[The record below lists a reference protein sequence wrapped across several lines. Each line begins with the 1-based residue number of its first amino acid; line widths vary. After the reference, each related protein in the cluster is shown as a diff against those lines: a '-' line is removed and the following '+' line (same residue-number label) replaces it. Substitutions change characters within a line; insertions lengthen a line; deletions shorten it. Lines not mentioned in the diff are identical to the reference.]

1 MSSKRI
7 RRTAPRKTQQNAK
20 EKAYYLERCH
30 YSYEH
35 MLHMMFCD
43 PEFDLHCRKSKQIC
57 VLSYCMY
64 YYGITVQQL
73 CATGITPAAK
83 PECELVFLNR
93 LVREDVLEVDKS
105 IQPGENQNV
114 YFLTQKGADF
124 VEQRLNALSGTPV
137 AGKHIDKNAVHEI
150 RKRFDSFTAP
160 TNISHFVAARDLHAF
175 MLSSVK
181 DTRFHFQSEVG
192 MGPDGIVLDLHEK
205 ILALQSNRLH
215 EGTVFFSDALFTRS
229 SITDG
234 VPQIS
239 RAQIS
244 SDENTNEEDS
254 ERNNSK
260 EKEPESSQGHD
271 RNTDTGSPG
280 SSGNTD
286 GKNHRLIG
294 ADAIDAPDNMWV
306 PGMAAYPDQTCYTY
320 IEQDMSTQRL
330 NVISGKLNAYMNTAA
345 SHAKHPALH
354 TLLFTL
360 QTKLTKSDLKSLK
373 KPYRESTATGSS
385 SDSNI
390 DTSIDSG
397 YGFPSG
403 RQMPG
408 SSARG
413 RFNRFQSNKPMPELK
428 RSAWRERDAMI
439 AVPGICITKYGSA
452 WREAT
457 LSDVADL
464 CSVVSRECEEYPLYY
479 ENLASHLLELAKQS
493 SDLTIGEYLSYV
505 WEMRRLSGSPDA
517 NPQTV
522 AGNRLHAKRYIA
534 RRETIEHA
542 IDGIPDLHKMF
553 KAGFSVCTAPNRDLG
568 SVVPYLMPNVCFDL
582 PEIMRGFAINYFP
595 MENSR
600 EDVPVYSSYQ
610 DDPKLSLSFRNRLT
624 WEDGT
629 NAFVEN
635 ISDDFGGYDRVKGY
649 LDYMSWNGGK
659 GYLICLLSDTD
670 TETLKKLAKCKYYI
684 RVDETSYPSDEATG
698 NGQNI
703 SPSSSPLS
711 SDQGTGKT
719 RREGKSLK
727 HDLPL
732 RVVFCTY
739 SMFENSAGLFEI
751 NRSGKRTN
759 LPLNL

>member
-1 MSSKRI
+1 
-7 RRTAPRKTQQNAK
+7 
-20 EKAYYLERCH
+20 
-30 YSYEH
+30 
-35 MLHMMFCD
+35 
-43 PEFDLHCRKSKQIC
+43 
-57 VLSYCMY
+57 
-64 YYGITVQQL
+64 
-73 CATGITPAAK
+73 
-83 PECELVFLNR
+83 
-93 LVREDVLEVDKS
+93 
-105 IQPGENQNV
+105 
-114 YFLTQKGADF
+114 
-124 VEQRLNALSGTPV
+124 
-137 AGKHIDKNAVHEI
+137 
-150 RKRFDSFTAP
+150 
-160 TNISHFVAARDLHAF
+160 
-175 MLSSVK
+175 
-181 DTRFHFQSEVG
+181 
-192 MGPDGIVLDLHEK
+192 
-205 ILALQSNRLH
+205 
-215 EGTVFFSDALFTRS
+215 
-229 SITDG
+229 
-234 VPQIS
+234 
-239 RAQIS
+239 
-244 SDENTNEEDS
+244 
-254 ERNNSK
+254 
-260 EKEPESSQGHD
+260 
-271 RNTDTGSPG
+271 
-280 SSGNTD
+280 
-286 GKNHRLIG
+286 
-294 ADAIDAPDNMWV
+294 
-306 PGMAAYPDQTCYTY
+306 
-320 IEQDMSTQRL
+320 
-330 NVISGKLNAYMNTAA
+330 
-345 SHAKHPALH
+345 
-354 TLLFTL
+354 
-360 QTKLTKSDLKSLK
+360 
-373 KPYRESTATGSS
+373 
-385 SDSNI
+385 
-390 DTSIDSG
+390 
-397 YGFPSG
+397 
-403 RQMPG
+403 
-408 SSARG
+408 
-413 RFNRFQSNKPMPELK
+413 
-428 RSAWRERDAMI
+428 MI

-464 CSVVSRECEEYPLYY
+464 CSAVSRECEEYPLYY